1 MKKLLLFLAMMIPV
15 QMMLLAQP
23 NTGFTQNEIDKI
35 RNKGSGISGPGK
47 PVTGNGWGGWRSGS
61 NGIMYAGKNPQSDW
75 TKMDTGMITASVIKN
90 GLLPPVKP
98 IWDVHIRDAVV
109 ILGGDGN
116 YYLTGSTG
124 DNIWAHA
131 DGVEL
136 WKSKDLQKWEYMG
149 LVWSIEKDGNWEKAW
164 ADLHGKPARA
174 LWAPELHYVKGNYF
188 IVLSMPPGGISILR
202 STSGKPEGPYVHA
215 YADPSKP
222 FIGGIDPT
230 LFQDDDGKVYFTW
243 SGAGRIAL
251 MKDDMSGFETA
262 PQDVQLLNPDHDLT
276 HHSAKCG
283 PRGTNDLGHE
293 GAVLFKANGKYYR
306 GAADEYEGRYS
317 TCLSVSDS
325 IFGPYTMRH
334 ESVPCGGGTNFFKDK
349 KGNWWSAFFGNDSQS
364 PWREKPGIVK
374 VEFDREGKVIVA
386 PKQPD
391 FILVNNK

>member
-1 MKKLLLFLAMMIPV
+1 MLKFILCVVMMITARV
-15 QMMLLAQP
+15 IVMAQP
-23 NTGFTQNEIDKI
+23 ATSFTQAQIDEIAH
-35 RNKGSGISGPGK
+35 KGSGISGPGK
-47 PVTGNGWGGWRSGS
+47 PVVGNGWGGWRSGS
-61 NGIMYAGKNPQSDW
+61 DGVMYAGNNPQSNW
-75 TKMDTGMITASVIKN
+75 VKMDSSMTTASVIRK
-90 GLLPPVKP
+90 GLLPPIKP
-98 IWDVHIRDAVV
+98 IRDVHIRDAVV

-131 DGVEL
+131 DGIEL
-136 WKSKDLQKWEYMG
+136 WKSTDLQKWEYIG
-149 LVWSIEKDGNWEKAW
+149 LVWSIEKNGNWEKAW
-164 ADLHGKPARA
+164 ANLHGKPARA

-188 IVLSMPPGGISILR
+188 IVLSMPPGGISILK
-202 STSGKPEGPYVHA
+202 STSGKAEGPYAHA

-251 MKDDMSGFETA
+251 MKEDMSGFATA
-262 PQDVQLLNPDHDLT
+262 PQEVQLLNPDHDLT

-325 IFGPYTMRH
+325 IFGPYAMRH

-364 PWREKPGIVK
+364 PWREKPGLVQIEFDESGKVK
-374 VEFDREGKVIVA
+374 VA
-386 PKQPD
+386 AKQPP
-391 FILVNNK
+391 FVLVNGK